1 MIRNIVLYGN
11 SILRKVSKPVENIEE
26 HRDLIEDLK
35 ENLIY
40 HSGLGLAAPQIWENV
55 RIIAVLSRENE
66 PVVYINPE
74 IIYLSKEKV
83 LDEEGCLSFPNIF
96 GNVVRAFKVKVKALD
111 ENGNEVVV
119 EEEDYY
125 ARAFQHEIDHLDGKL
140 FVDRLS
146 YATKKSL
153 KNEIDEIKKLGIN
166 QVKEFERG
174 DVIYAG
180 KKFGE
185 AELLFPQSIWAPR
198 AVLMSAYGY
207 FSQGYYSYAI
217 NDLERSTGV
226 DKLSVTI
233 TPVSHKLT
241 SPV

>member
-1 MIRNIVLYGN
+1 MIRNVVLYGN

-26 HRDLIEDLK
+26 HKDLIEGLK

-74 IIYLSKEKV
+74 IIYSSKEKI

-96 GNVVRAFKVKVKALD
+96 GNVSRSYKVKVKAL
-111 ENGNEVVV
+111 NEEGKEIIV

-140 FVDRLS
+140 FIDRLS

-153 KNEIDEIKKLGIN
+153 KRELDEIRKLGMN
-166 QVKEFERG
+166 QVKELKRG
-174 DVIYAG
+174 DKVDT
-180 KKFGE
+180 
-185 AELLFPQSIWAPR
+185 
-198 AVLMSAYGY
+198 
-207 FSQGYYSYAI
+207 
-217 NDLERSTGV
+217 ND
-226 DKLSVTI
+226 
-233 TPVSHKLT
+233 
-241 SPV
+241 